1 MLLACFV
8 IIKISILFVHL
19 LGLLIRG
26 FERPL
31 RLSLLLLCGKAMK
44 RPENIFNELTLAVS
58 VKILKM
64 LFDFFDFCS
73 NANGQ

>member
-1 MLLACFV
+1 M
-8 IIKISILFVHL
+8 K
-19 LGLLIRG
+19 
-26 FERPL
+26 RPE
-31 RLSLLLLCGKAMK
+31 KAMK

-58 VKILKM
+58 VKALKM